1 MINGRYIIQKKIG
14 QGRSKVFRIID
25 TEFPEREVA
34 AKFLPLNTS
43 NEEKQFFRDEYFTL
57 QALDHP
63 NIIKPFELGS
73 VLIKDEDDDEIEIG
87 STFIIVEFFNSV
99 ELNNYNRLSERQLC
113 SLIKQICSVLFYL
126 HQSNYI
132 YYDLKAENILISE
145 KDNKLS
151 IKLIDFGFAGKVFE
165 SENFAIR
172 GTPNYLSP
180 EILKNE
186 AHDHRVDLYALGIL
200 LYKIVYGRF
209 PHQSSNELEIYKA
222 HLENEI
228 EFEESIY
235 SKRIIKVIERLLKK
249 SPLERYSNALD
260 ILSDLDIKIDFEIT
274 KDFIPAK
281 VLCGRKDVIN
291 IIHSYLNEEN
301 SNEVFT
307 LTGFD

>member
-63 NIIKPFELGS
+63 NIIKPLELGS
-73 VLIKDEDDDEIEIG
+73 VLVKDEDDDEIEIG

-99 ELNNYNRLSERQLC
+99 ELNNYNRFSERQLY

-145 KDNKLS
+145 KDNKLC

-180 EILKNE
+180 EILKMKLTIIVLTYM
-186 AHDHRVDLYALGIL
+186 HLVYYYIKLFMVDSLINLQMNL
-200 LYKIVYGRF
+200 K
-209 PHQSSNELEIYKA
+209 
-222 HLENEI
+222 
-228 EFEESIY
+228 SI
-235 SKRIIKVIERLLKK
+235 KLIWKMKLT
-249 SPLERYSNALD
+249 LERAS
-260 ILSDLDIKIDFEIT
+260 ILK
-274 KDFIPAK
+274 
-281 VLCGRKDVIN
+281 G
-291 IIHSYLNEEN
+291 
-301 SNEVFT
+301 
-307 LTGFD
+307 